1 MSEEV
6 KEAEV
11 LNQEETQGEHQVL
24 DQETLGYDDDEWEGL
39 SETLEAIG
47 KLMFD
52 LCERQQGQDVVIRF
66 GENAGLLFGPLMFK
80 DPEELKK
87 EIEEMKEKATQE
99 LEAEGKL

>member
-6 KEAEV
+6 KE
-11 LNQEETQGEHQVL
+11 ETQDEPLEL
-24 DQETLGYDDDEWEGL
+24 DQASLGYDDDEWEGL
-39 SETLEAIG
+39 GETLEAIG

-52 LCERQQGQDVVIRF
+52 LCDRQEGRDVVIRY

-87 EIEEMKEKATQE
+87 EIEEMKEQATQE
-99 LEAEGKL
+99 LEAEGKTVEE